1 GVSPTVRHQFM
12 SDLDPVVY
20 FPLRANP
27 VSAMLLVRSADL
39 NAAANTIRSEL
50 QAIEPDIILWRF
62 APLETWMEQSRWGY
76 RVFGTMFSVFAS
88 IALVLSAVGIYAVT
102 AYAVVER
109 TREIGIRVALGAR
122 AHAVLALFI
131 RRRLPSIA
139 MGIALGVAG
148 ALGVGRLIRG
158 MLVQTSAADPLLL
171 TSLAVMLTLVAMA
184 AVIVPA
190 WRATRMD
197 PMVALRHE

>member
-1 GVSPTVRHQFM
+1 M
-12 SDLDPVVY
+12 
-20 FPLRANP
+20 
-27 VSAMLLVRSADL
+27 
-39 NAAANTIRSEL
+39 
-50 QAIEPDIILWRF
+50 
-62 APLETWMEQSRWGY
+62 
-76 RVFGTMFSVFAS
+76 
-88 IALVLSAVGIYAVT
+88 
-102 AYAVVER
+102 
-109 TREIGIRVALGAR
+109 
-122 AHAVLALFI
+122 LALFI